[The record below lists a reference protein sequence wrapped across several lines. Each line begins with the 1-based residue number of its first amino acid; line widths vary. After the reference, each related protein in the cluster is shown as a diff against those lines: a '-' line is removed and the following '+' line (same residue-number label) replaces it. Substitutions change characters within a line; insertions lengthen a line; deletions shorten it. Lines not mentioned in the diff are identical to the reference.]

1 MRENG
6 SIDIT
11 IYNLMHSLMQKLSS
25 ILPITS
31 FKLKLETLSYIP
43 RATQKKSISNLVKP
57 TQATLKIQSCLKILR
72 ITFTVV

>member
-43 RATQKKSISNLVKP
+43 RATQKKV
-57 TQATLKIQSCLKILR
+57 
-72 ITFTVV
+72 